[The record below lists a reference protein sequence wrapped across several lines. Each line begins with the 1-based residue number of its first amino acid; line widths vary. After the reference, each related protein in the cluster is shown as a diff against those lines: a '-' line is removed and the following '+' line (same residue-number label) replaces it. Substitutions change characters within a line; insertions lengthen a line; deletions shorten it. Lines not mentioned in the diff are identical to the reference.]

1 MSAVHAFR
9 SITTIEH
16 HDGTPDTE
24 SVDLFCLSCAL
35 QKVKELQG
43 QAPDDEIT
51 ALLYEEMGDYEGDTL
66 EEVIKEAV
74 SYDQVYGE
82 ACSHLENQ
90 DHRSQGQLSAIS
102 QLLDAARRAAD
113 WLTTVY
119 LAKEYE
125 QDAAALSN
133 ALTSAIN
140 AWRTAASPAAP
151 RE

>member
-24 SVDLFCLSCAL
+24 SVDLFCFSCAL
-35 QKVKELQG
+35 HRVKELQG

-51 ALLYEEMGDYEGDTL
+51 AVLYDEVGECEGDTL
-66 EEVIKEAV
+66 EDVVKAAV

-82 ACSHLENQ
+82 ACTHLEDH
-90 DHRSQGQLSAIS
+90 DHRSQGQLSAINE
-102 QLLDAARRAAD
+102 LMEAAQRAAD
-113 WLTTVY
+113 WLGTVY

-125 QDAAALSN
+125 QDAVALST
-133 ALTSAIN
+133 ALTSAID
-140 AWRTAASPAAP
+140 AWRTAAVPAVP